1 MSGKERE
8 GKVEQMNGKR
18 NRRDEPP
25 LIPIFRFHFSPPRE
39 PSFPRITLIY
49 MYLYYIYFSAL
60 AAFVNSTFRFL
71 SIFYLRRE
79 EIHSL

>member
-1 MSGKERE
+1 MSEKERKR
-8 GKVEQMNGKR
+8 KVEQMNGKR

-25 LIPIFRFHFSPPRE
+25 LIPIFRFHFSPRE
-39 PSFPRITLIY
+39 PSFPRITPTYIY
-49 MYLYYIYFSAL
+49 IYIIYFSAL

-71 SIFYLRRE
+71 SIFYIRRE

>member
-1 MSGKERE
+1 MSEKERKT
-8 GKVEQMNGKR
+8 KVEQMNGKR

-25 LIPIFRFHFSPPRE
+25 LIPIFRFHFSPRE
-39 PSFPRITLIY
+39 PSFPRITPIY
-49 MYLYYIYFSAL
+49 IYIIYFSAL